1 MAVVAGNDLIELSE
15 DVELAIS
22 TIRKALR
29 RGVITWKQVDQR
41 VKRILAAKEWAGL
54 DHYEPVDTEGLFTDL
69 NRPETGTLIQRLE
82 ENAVTLLRNKPP
94 NSFPITEPLLT
105 PAETVRAH
113 V

>member
-54 DHYEPVDTEGLFTDL
+54 DHYEPVDTEGLFPDL
-69 NRPETGTLIQRLE
+69 NRPETGPLIHQLS
-82 ENAVTLLRNKPP
+82 ENTVTLRRHNSP
-94 NSFPITEPLLT
+94 NYFYITT
-105 PAETVRAH
+105 PSQKTV
-113 V
+113 VIYMDTQ